1 MQGQPADVTAVS
13 TWPKRWTGPCGDSGP
28 LQSAP
33 LGGAGG
39 PLQLKSIWQQPLL
52 GTCPPGCRQRQAQML
67 GHPALPR
74 KKWDISPPR
83 VCIGH
88 SPLRLKGPSLH
99 PVSSDHTSQLP
110 CGILVHLRICN
121 VTCLLFRLLLPVL
134 AIHWNLSPEVYTHFQ
149 LVNMCPLHFQGRVW
163 ELSLRMEKKKIKRK
177 KRKWEPHAKGKS
189 EQIAM
194 KLNCLFVWIECYKF
208 LSIMFDS
215 KLSSKQQTHYKN
227 AKGI

>member
-1 MQGQPADVTAVS
+1 MWQLCPRDLSGEPALVGTVELCRVPLWVGSVALSSWSQSVS
-13 TWPKRWTGPCGDSGP
+13 SLYW
-28 LQSAP
+28 AP
-33 LGGAGG
+33 V
-39 PLQLKSIWQQPLL
+39 
-52 GTCPPGCRQRQAQML
+52 PPGCRQHQAQML

-134 AIHWNLSPEVYTHFQ
+134 AIHWNLSPEVYIHFQ
-149 LVNMCPLHFQGRVW
+149 LVNVCPLHFQGRVW

-177 KRKWEPHAKGKS
+177 KWKWEPHAKGKS
-189 EQIAM
+189 EHTAM